1 MKKVF
6 GLFLSLIVLMGLW
19 SCNQKELDDLQSQI
33 DELKSVQIA
42 SINAQI
48 AGIKS
53 SIESMEKMDEQMK
66 TRIDELT
73 KKQQELE
80 STDTEQAK
88 EIAALKESLIE
99 KEASLSKRIDELKS
113 YVEKELKNQ
122 KDWVNATF
130 CTLAQ
135 YHSTCDEIAALKLT
149 ISAQEATLR
158 ALISTTESSIKTWVN
173 EHLTEYYTIA
183 EMDAKIAQL
192 SKSIADGDAAQAAEL
207 ENLRA
212 ELNAAR
218 TDIKTAYEKAIEDA
232 ITTSE
237 GKINE
242 KIANDIKNATDAL
255 HGQIDELNT
264 KIADIEKRLGLV
276 EASLEKI
283 LSQVQ
288 SIVVVPTYSDGSV
301 GIKESEDTEIRFEVS
316 PRSASVALA
325 KQGPEVFS
333 LDAVSTQTKA
343 SMFVANFPIKS
354 VSDNGE
360 CLVVKLDAAK
370 MDMEP
375 VYANPTMSARLKID
389 DGNSSM
395 TTGYFAI
402 ISDKKYSTTP
412 LDKVRQKEGTI
423 GENCRIKVEVVS
435 NSSLGN
441 LSPNL
446 LYVQDHS
453 AGIAISCESNH
464 GYQFGDV
471 LTVDISNATIKSDEW
486 YFLIADLPVER
497 MVKIG
502 HREEIKAKEVTLPE
516 FLKGEYESQYVALAD
531 MQVVEPDL
539 NKTWVVGNAQTR
551 IGFENRMGYEIVVS
565 SLNTASYGS
574 EKVPQGSGVIRGV
587 STRNGELLIAQESDW
602 NEMTGERFVCEE
614 RRYNISF
621 ESVGTK
627 TALSESGTTWKAGD
641 KVFLSDGKS
650 STVCSIPDEFD
661 GKTMATIS
669 TKLSFVGKVTC
680 IYPGDCVTK
689 EGTDFYVDVP
699 ERQGEDGS
707 VCAVFSGSSL
717 SKDIQLSAQTA
728 LVKVS
733 FELELAEVESV
744 KLTFEGANAA
754 GRMKIGQTGTEVV
767 SGTQSVEV
775 TATGAKEYFFSVL
788 PGTASKMDVD
798 VSKADGICGR
808 RSLTPSSTFEAGR
821 VYNLRIDP
829 TTIVPTQ
836 EFKGLTFVSTGE
848 STVRLRKYNNPDP
861 ITLEY
866 SRNGFTWTPYTIGN
880 SISLS
885 DGEKL
890 MFRAGKDGNAS
901 FSSGYSTGYYNFKIL
916 GSVAARGNIMSLLDR
931 SCTRISVPLHAFNSL
946 FTGCQSL
953 TSAPELPATGLAYSC
968 YASMFSGCTSLT
980 KAPAL
985 PATVLAESCCWGMFS
1000 GCTNLTEPPVLPA
1013 TELARECYY
1022 GMFSGC
1028 TSLTEAPE
1036 LPATKL
1042 APYCYYG
1049 MFEGCTSLT
1058 KAPELPA
1065 TNLAPY
1071 CYYGM
1076 FEGCMSLTKASV
1088 LPATELASN
1097 CYNDMFHGCTSLT
1110 KATALPATNL
1120 AYSCYASMFS
1130 GCKSLTESPV
1140 LLATDLVEKCYSSMF
1155 SGCTSLTKAP
1165 ELPATELAFDCYSGM
1180 FSGCTSLT
1188 KAPMLPAMVLAAGCY
1203 SYMFSGCTSLTKA
1216 PELPAT
1222 KLASNCYSSMFNGC
1236 TNLTEA
1242 PELPATELVEACYNG
1257 MFEGCTNLT
1266 KGPELLLTKLA
1277 SRCYYG
1283 MFSGCTSL
1291 TEAPELPATNLA
1303 PYCYYGMF
1311 EGCTSLN
1318 YVKALFTDEPS
1329 NRTTG
1334 DWLWGVSSAGTFVK
1348 SKDATWDVRGD
1359 DGIPDG
1365 WTVVTE

>member
-6 GLFLSLIVLMGLW
+6 VFFISLIVFMGL
-19 SCNQKELDDLQSQI
+19 SACNQKELDNLQSQI

-48 AGIKS
+48 AGIQS

-66 TRIDELT
+66 ARIDELT
-73 KKQQELE
+73 KKQQEME
-80 STDTEQAK
+80 STDAEQAK

-113 YVEKELKNQ
+113 YVEEELKTQ
-122 KDWVNATF
+122 KDWVSATF
-130 CTLAQ
+130 STLEQ
-135 YHSTCDEIAALKLT
+135 YQSTCDEIAALKLAL
-149 ISAQEATLR
+149 SAQETTLR
-158 ALISTTESSIKTWVN
+158 ELISTTESGIKTWVN
-173 EHLTEYYTIA
+173 EQLSGYCTIA

-207 ENLRA
+207 EKLRA
-212 ELNAAR
+212 ELNATR
-218 TDIKTAYEKAIEDA
+218 TDIKTAYEKAIEEA

-242 KIANDIKNATDAL
+242 KIARDIKSATDAL
-255 HGQIDELNT
+255 QGQIDELNT

-325 KQGPEVFS
+325 SQGPEVFS
-333 LDAVSTQTKA
+333 LDAISTQTKA

-360 CLVVKLDAAK
+360 CLVVRLDAAK
-370 MDMEP
+370 MDMAA
-375 VYANPTMSARLKID
+375 VYANPSMSARLRID

-402 ISDKKYSTTP
+402 IPDKKYSTTP
-412 LDKVRQKEGTI
+412 LDKVRQEEGTI

-453 AGIAISCESNH
+453 AGIAISCVSSH

-471 LTVDISNATIKSDEW
+471 LTVDISNATIKTDEG

-497 MVKIG
+497 IVKIG
-502 HREEIKAKEVTLPE
+502 HREEMKAKEVTLPE

-539 NKTWVVGNAQTR
+539 NKTWVVGNVQTR

-565 SLNTASYGS
+565 SLNAASYGS

-587 STRNGELLIAQESDW
+587 SARNGELLIAQESDW

-661 GKTMATIS
+661 GKTVATIS
-669 TKLSFVGKVTC
+669 TKLAFVGKVTC

-699 ERQGEDGS
+699 ERQGENGS
-707 VCAVFSGSSL
+707 VYAVYSGSSL

-733 FELELAEVESV
+733 FEPELAEVESV

-775 TATGAKEYFFSVL
+775 TAKDAKEYYFSVL

-798 VSKADGICGR
+798 VSKADGIFGR
-808 RSLTPSSTFEAGR
+808 KTRTSSLTFEAGR
-821 VYNLRIDP
+821 LYKLRIDP

-836 EFKGLTFVSTGE
+836 EFKGLTFVSSGE
-848 STVRLRKYNNPDP
+848 STVRLRKYNNPGP
-861 ITLEY
+861 VTLEY
-866 SRNGFTWTPYTIGN
+866 SRNGFTWTQYTIGDP
-880 SISLS
+880 ISLS

-901 FSSGYSTGYYNFKIL
+901 FTSSDSSYYNFKIS

-931 SCTRISVPLHAFNSL
+931 SCRENAMPSYTFTHL
-946 FTGCQSL
+946 FDGCAGL
-953 TSAPELPATGLAYSC
+953 TEAPELPATKLAYGC
-968 YASMFSGCTSLT
+968 YLSMF
-980 KAPAL
+980 
-985 PATVLAESCCWGMFS
+985 E
-1000 GCTNLTEPPVLPA
+1000 
-1013 TELARECYY
+1013 
-1022 GMFSGC
+1022 GC

-1036 LPATKL
+1036 LPATEL
-1042 APYCYYG
+1042 APYCYFCMFDGCTSLTEAPELPAAELYWRCYSYMFEGCTSLVKAPALPATELAEDCYSDMFRDCTSLTEAPALPAMKLAKSCYVWMFYGCTSLTKAPDLPATELAESCYYG
-1049 MFEGCTSLT
+1049 MFQDCKSLIESPVLLATDLVAQCYSSMFCGCTSLTKASALPATELAEHCYSIMFKDCTSLT

-1065 TNLAPY
+1065 MELAVN
-1071 CYYGM
+1071 CYFAMFDGCTSLTEAPALPATKLAKSCYDAM
-1076 FEGCMSLTKASV
+1076 FEGCKSLTKAPALS
-1088 LPATELASN
+1088 ATELASN
-1097 CYNDMFHGCTSLT
+1097 CYNDMFRVCTNLIE
-1110 KATALPATNL
+1110 APELPAMKL
-1120 AYSCYASMFS
+1120 AKNCYYQMFQ
-1130 GCKSLTESPV
+1130 
-1140 LLATDLVEKCYSSMF
+1140 
-1155 SGCTSLTKAP
+1155 GCTSLTKAP
-1165 ELPATELAFDCYSGM
+1165 D
-1180 FSGCTSLT
+1180 
-1188 KAPMLPAMVLAAGCY
+1188 
-1203 SYMFSGCTSLTKA
+1203 
-1216 PELPAT
+1216 LPAT
-1222 KLASNCYSSMFNGC
+1222 KLVDHCYFWMFNSC
-1236 TNLTEA
+1236 TNL
-1242 PELPATELVEACYNG
+1242 
-1257 MFEGCTNLT
+1257 
-1266 KGPELLLTKLA
+1266 
-1277 SRCYYG
+1277 S
-1283 MFSGCTSL
+1283 
-1291 TEAPELPATNLA
+1291 
-1303 PYCYYGMF
+1303 
-1311 EGCTSLN
+1311 
-1318 YVKALFTDEPS
+1318 YVKALFTDKPS
-1329 NRTTG
+1329 DKVTSGWLNGVART
-1334 DWLWGVSSAGTFVK
+1334 GTFVK
-1348 SKDATWDVRGD
+1348 NKDATWDVRGD
-1359 DGIPDG
+1359 DGIPYG

>member
-6 GLFLSLIVLMGLW
+6 GIFLSLIVLMGL
-19 SCNQKELDDLQSQI
+19 SACNQKELDNLQSQI

-48 AGIKS
+48 AGIQS

-80 STDTEQAK
+80 STDAEQAK
-88 EIAALKESLIE
+88 EIAALKEALIE

-113 YVEKELKNQ
+113 YVEGELKKQ
-122 KDWVNATF
+122 KDWVSATF
-130 CTLAQ
+130 STLEQ
-135 YHSTCDEIAALKLT
+135 YQSTCDEIAALKLAL
-149 ISAQEATLR
+149 SAQETTLR
-158 ALISTTESSIKTWVN
+158 ELISTTESSIKTWVN
-173 EHLTEYYTIA
+173 EQLSGYYTIA

-192 SKSIADGDAAQAAEL
+192 SKSITDGDAAQAAEL
-207 ENLRA
+207 EKLRA

-232 ITTSE
+232 ITSSE

-242 KIANDIKNATDAL
+242 KIARDIKSATDAL
-255 HGQIDELNT
+255 QGQIDELNT

-333 LDAVSTQTKA
+333 LDAISTQTKA

-360 CLVVKLDAAK
+360 CLVVRLDAAK
-370 MDMEP
+370 MDMAA
-375 VYANPTMSARLKID
+375 VYVNPSMSARLKID

-402 ISDKKYSTTP
+402 IPDKKYSTTP
-412 LDKVRQKEGTI
+412 LDKVRQEEGTI
-423 GENCRIKVEVVS
+423 GKNCRIKVEVVS

-471 LTVDISNATIKSDEW
+471 LTVDISNATIKTDEG
-486 YFLIADLPVER
+486 YFLIADLPTER
-497 MVKIG
+497 IVKIG
-502 HREEIKAKEVTLPE
+502 HREEMKAKEVTLPE
-516 FLKGEYESQYVALAD
+516 FLKGEYESQYVALSD

-551 IGFENRMGYEIVVS
+551 IVLENRMGYEIVVY

-587 STRNGELLIAQESDW
+587 SARNGELLIAQESDW

-669 TKLSFVGKVTC
+669 TKLAFVGKVTC
-680 IYPGDCVTK
+680 IYPGDCATK

-707 VCAVFSGSSL
+707 VYAVYSGSSL

-733 FELELAEVESV
+733 FEPELEEVESV

-754 GRMKIGQTGTEVV
+754 GRMKIGQTGTEVE

-775 TATGAKEYFFSVL
+775 TATDAKEFYFSVL

-808 RSLTPSSTFEAGR
+808 KTRTPSSTFEAGR
-821 VYNLRIDP
+821 VYSFRIDP
-829 TTIVPTQ
+829 TTIIPTQ
-836 EFKGLTFVSTGE
+836 EFKGLTFVSSEE
-848 STVRLRKYNNPDP
+848 STVRLRKYNNPRP

-866 SRNGFTWTPYTIGN
+866 SRNGFTWTPYTIGET
-880 SISLS
+880 ISLS
-885 DGEKL
+885 DGEML
-890 MFRAGKDGNAS
+890 SFRAGEQGNNY
-901 FSSGYSTGYYNFKIL
+901 FSSNDKDYYTFDIS
-916 GSVAARGNIMSLLDR
+916 GIVAAKGNIMSLLDR
-931 SCTRISVPLHAFNSL
+931 NCSRDFVLPYAFESL
-946 FTGCQSL
+946 FKDCVGL
-953 TSAPELPATGLAYSC
+953 TTAPELPATELSKGC
-968 YASMFSGCTSLT
+968 YEWMFQNCTSLT
-980 KAPAL
+980 QA
-985 PATVLAESCCWGMFS
+985 
-1000 GCTNLTEPPVLPA
+1000 PVLSA
-1013 TELARECYY
+1013 TKLAIDCYKS
-1022 GMFSGC
+1022 MFYGC
-1028 TSLTEAPE
+1028 TSLTEAP
-1036 LPATKL
+1036 LLSATILSKG
-1042 APYCYYG
+1042 CYVM
-1049 MFEGCTSLT
+1049 MFQDCTNLKT
-1058 KAPELPA
+1058 APELPA
-1065 TNLAPY
+1065 KILAER
-1071 CYYGM
+1071 CYAGM
-1076 FEGCMSLTKASV
+1076 FC
-1088 LPATELASN
+1088 
-1097 CYNDMFHGCTSLT
+1097 D
-1110 KATALPATNL
+1110 
-1120 AYSCYASMFS
+1120 
-1130 GCKSLTESPV
+1130 CKS
-1140 LLATDLVEKCYSSMF
+1140 
-1155 SGCTSLTKAP
+1155 
-1165 ELPATELAFDCYSGM
+1165 
-1180 FSGCTSLT
+1180 
-1188 KAPMLPAMVLAAGCY
+1188 
-1203 SYMFSGCTSLTKA
+1203 
-1216 PELPAT
+1216 
-1222 KLASNCYSSMFNGC
+1222 
-1236 TNLTEA
+1236 LTEA
-1242 PELPATELVEACYNG
+1242 PELPATELAPSCYESMFLYCTNITEAPELPAKKLALSCYSG
-1257 MFEGCTNLT
+1257 MFRGCGSLT
-1266 KGPELLLTKLA
+1266 KAPVLPATKLA
-1277 SRCYYG
+1277 SGCYNSMFANCTSLTEAPVLPATEMPSHCYRG
-1283 MFSGCTSL
+1283 MFSGCTGLTKVPELPATVLAEYCYSSMFFNCTNL

-1303 PYCYYGMF
+1303 PSCYQRMFSDCTSLTKAPELPATHLAEKCYYSMF
-1311 EGCTSLN
+1311 KGCTSLN
-1318 YVKALFTDEPS
+1318 YVKALFTDDPS
-1329 NRTTG
+1329 KSTTG
-1334 DWLWGVSSAGTFVK
+1334 FWLYGVSSTGTFVK
-1348 SKDATWDVRGD
+1348 SKDATWDVRGEN
-1359 DGIPDG
+1359 GIPKG
-1365 WTVVTE
+1365 WTVITE

>member
-19 SCNQKELDDLQSQI
+19 SCNQKELDNLQSQI

-42 SINAQI
+42 SVNAQI
-48 AGIKS
+48 AGIQS

-66 TRIDELT
+66 ARIDELT

-80 STDTEQAK
+80 STDAEQAK

-113 YVEKELKNQ
+113 YVEEELKTQN
-122 KDWVNATF
+122 DWVSATF
-130 CTLAQ
+130 STLEQ
-135 YHSTCDEIAALKLT
+135 YQSTCDEIAALKLAL
-149 ISAQEATLR
+149 SAQETTLR
-158 ALISTTESSIKTWVN
+158 ELITTTESSIKTWVN
-173 EHLTEYYTIA
+173 EQLSGYYTIA
-183 EMDAKIAQL
+183 EMDAKITQL

-212 ELNAAR
+212 ELNDAR
-218 TDIKTAYEKAIEDA
+218 ADVKTAYEKAIEDA

-360 CLVVKLDAAK
+360 CLVVRLDAAK
-370 MDMEP
+370 MDMEA
-375 VYANPTMSARLKID
+375 VYANPSMNARLRID

-402 ISDKKYSTTP
+402 IPDKKYSTTP
-412 LDKVRQKEGTI
+412 LDKVRQEEGTI

-435 NSSLGN
+435 NASIGN

-453 AGIAISCESNH
+453 AGIAISCVSTH

-471 LTVDISNATIKSDEW
+471 LTVDISNATIKTDEG
-486 YFLIADLPVER
+486 YFLIANLPMER
-497 MVKIG
+497 IAKIG
-502 HREEIKAKEVTLPE
+502 HREEMKAKEVTLPE
-516 FLKGEYESQYVALAD
+516 FLKGEYESQYVALSD

-587 STRNGELLIAQESDW
+587 SARNGELLIAQESDW

-669 TKLSFVGKVTC
+669 TKLAFVGKVTC
-680 IYPGDCVTK
+680 IYPGDCVAK

-699 ERQGEDGS
+699 ERQGENGS
-707 VCAVFSGSSL
+707 VYAVYSGSSL
-717 SKDIQLSAQTA
+717 SKDVQLSAQTA

-733 FELELAEVESV
+733 FEPELAEVESV
-744 KLTFEGANAA
+744 KLTFEGANVA

-767 SGTQSVEV
+767 SGTQNVEV
-775 TATGAKEYFFSVL
+775 TANDAKEFYFSVL

-798 VSKADGICGR
+798 VSKADGVCGR
-808 RSLTPSSTFEAGR
+808 KTRTSSSTFEAGR

-848 STVRLRKYNNPDP
+848 STVRLRKYNNPKP

-866 SRNGFTWTPYTIGN
+866 SMNGFTWTPYTIGEN
-880 SISLS
+880 ISLS

-890 MFRAGKDGNAS
+890 MFRAGKDGNS
-901 FSSGYSTGYYNFKIL
+901 YFFTGDAYYNFKIS

-931 SCTRISVPLHAFNSL
+931 SCSGELAPNGAFHYL
-946 FTGCQSL
+946 FKDCIGL
-953 TSAPELPATGLAYSC
+953 TEAPELPATILYVDCYRNMFEGCTNLTEAPKLPATKLASSC
-968 YASMFSGCTSLT
+968 YREMFSGCTNLAKTPELPATELDYGCYSKMFKGCTSLIEAPALPATKMAVGCYVGMFQGCTSLSEAPELPATDLFSDCYSYMFYGCTSLTEAPELPATELTVWCYLSMFEGCTGLSEASELPAAELAESCYQSMFEGCTSLT

-985 PATVLAESCCWGMFS
+985 PATKLAK
-1000 GCTNLTEPPVLPA
+1000 
-1013 TELARECYY
+1013 ECYSH
-1022 GMFSGC
+1022 MF
-1028 TSLTEAPE
+1028 
-1036 LPATKL
+1036 
-1042 APYCYYG
+1042 
-1049 MFEGCTSLT
+1049 FGCTSLT
-1058 KAPELPA
+1058 KAP
-1065 TNLAPY
+1065 
-1071 CYYGM
+1071 
-1076 FEGCMSLTKASV
+1076 
-1088 LPATELASN
+1088 
-1097 CYNDMFHGCTSLT
+1097 D
-1110 KATALPATNL
+1110 
-1120 AYSCYASMFS
+1120 
-1130 GCKSLTESPV
+1130 
-1140 LLATDLVEKCYSSMF
+1140 
-1155 SGCTSLTKAP
+1155 
-1165 ELPATELAFDCYSGM
+1165 
-1180 FSGCTSLT
+1180 
-1188 KAPMLPAMVLAAGCY
+1188 
-1203 SYMFSGCTSLTKA
+1203 
-1216 PELPAT
+1216 
-1222 KLASNCYSSMFNGC
+1222 
-1236 TNLTEA
+1236 
-1242 PELPATELVEACYNG
+1242 LPATELVDYCY
-1257 MFEGCTNLT
+1257 FW
-1266 KGPELLLTKLA
+1266 
-1277 SRCYYG
+1277 
-1283 MFSGCTSL
+1283 MFSGCT
-1291 TEAPELPATNLA
+1291 N
-1303 PYCYYGMF
+1303 
-1311 EGCTSLN
+1311 LN
-1318 YVKALFTDEPS
+1318 YVKALFTDKPS
-1329 NRTTG
+1329 DKVTSG
-1334 DWLWGVSSAGTFVK
+1334 WLSGVSSTGTFVK
-1348 SKDATWDVRGD
+1348 SKDATWDVRGEN
-1359 DGIPDG
+1359 GIPDG